1 MSDQTTSDYVRWL
14 RRKAGYRRDTALKAT
29 TSKWAMI
36 YEEEA
41 DHFDGVADRIRE
53 LEAENERLRENQ
65 KRLLGLAS
73 LVATDCT
80 NRSIRDLANDLLDA
94 LEADD
99 E

>member
-41 DHFDGVADRIRE
+41 DHFDGVADRME
-53 LEAENERLRENQ
+53 ALEAENERLRAALSEMAHGAFCVPQ
-65 KRLLGLAS
+65 TVVSWQERAKAALDDLG
-73 LVATDCT
+73 
-80 NRSIRDLANDLLDA
+80 
-94 LEADD
+94 ADD